1 MKIGI
6 VGCGNISPRYFEGL
20 KQYDGVDVVAC
31 ADLDAERTASRAVE
45 YSVQAMTPQE
55 LLAHPAVDIV
65 VNLTLPQVHAEVS
78 LGAIAAGKHVY
89 SEKPLAISA
98 SDGDAIVEAAEKAG
112 VVAGCAPDTFLGGG
126 LQTCRKLIDD
136 GAIGRPVAATA
147 FMMGHGHE
155 HWHPDPAF
163 FYKHGG
169 GPMYDMGPYYLTAL
183 VSLMGPV
190 RRIAGATSS
199 AFEHRTVLSEPK
211 RGQRVDVE
219 IPTHVTGLLDFHSG
233 AAATIVTSFD
243 VWGSRLPRIEIYGTE
258 GTLSVPDPN
267 TFGGPVEVQRG
278 REEWESVP
286 LAYPEGRRGL
296 GVVDMANAL
305 QNGRK
310 SRVHARLARHV
321 LEIMEGLHESSDV
334 DRHLVLRSTCDQ
346 PAAVPLG
353 LPEGHFD

>member
-1 MKIGI
+1 MNIGI

-20 KQYDGVDVVAC
+20 ARYDGIDVGAC
-31 ADLDAERTASRAVE
+31 ADIDAERAADRAEE
-45 YSVQAMTPQE
+45 YGVRALSPE
-55 LLAHPAVDIV
+55 GLLADPAVDIV
-65 VNLTLPQVHAEVS
+65 VNLTLPKVHAEVS
-78 LGAIAAGKHVY
+78 LAAIAAGKHVY
-89 SEKPLAISA
+89 SEKPLAISP
-98 SDGDAIVEAAEKAG
+98 SDGDAIVEAAERAG

-147 FMMGHGHE
+147 FMMSHGHE

-163 FYKHGG
+163 FYAAGG

-183 VSLMGPV
+183 VSLLGPV
-190 RRIAGATSS
+190 RRIAGATGS
-199 AFEHRTVLSEPK
+199 AFEQRTVNSEPK

-233 AAATIVTSFD
+233 AVATIVTSFD
-243 VWGSRLPRIEIYGTE
+243 VWASRLPRIELYGTE

-278 REEWESVP
+278 RDEWAPVE
-286 LAYPEGRRGL
+286 LAFPAGQRGL
-296 GVVDMANAL
+296 GVVEMA
-305 QNGRK
+305 QCT
-310 SRVHARLARHV
+310 SSVVTTVDARLARHV
-321 LEIMEGLHESSDV
+321 LEIMQGLYESSDT
-334 DRHLVLRSTCDQ
+334 DRHVVPRSTSDQ
-346 PAAVPLG
+346 PAPVPFG